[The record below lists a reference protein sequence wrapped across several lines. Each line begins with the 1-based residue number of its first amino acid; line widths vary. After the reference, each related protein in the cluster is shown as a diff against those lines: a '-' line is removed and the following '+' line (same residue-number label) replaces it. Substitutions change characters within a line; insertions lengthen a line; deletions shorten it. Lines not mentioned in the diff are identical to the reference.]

1 MQTWALAYQARNTLG
16 TPFAILLI
24 KKVSES
30 QEHMNTNGQ
39 SDFSEASGSKTIVWD
54 QAQRRLAVS
63 ENGIKFQAIG
73 EKAMALRLLD
83 LSRIAVEA
91 RSVEDLAR
99 NIVLEFTAILQPS
112 AAFIH
117 IIHPQRSFFFQCGF
131 EPQEELQLKNLL
143 HSKYRDTALSELPPS
158 KRLVNQNATSRLPTI
173 YPLRYEQNSIG
184 FLGILLRGNT
194 NPIFSPSWN
203 AHLDLFLRL
212 LADSFS
218 KLFDQSKYS
227 RRMRYFNTYLTVSS
241 MLAHSSNLHE
251 LIETAL
257 YCCLDDL
264 SAEAASILFYQ
275 AERDEFCFYHVEGPA
290 RPVLITKKFSANKGI
305 AGAVFHTQEAQIIND
320 VQNDRRFF
328 RELDS
333 LSGFTTKNMIAVPLV
348 ALEERVGV
356 FEVLNKREEAF
367 NEEEKLLTTLIAE
380 EISFAARNA
389 WILEL
394 AMNSYCKR
402 LQGQTSCK
410 GCQRPREHWAPCIKS
425 HAV

>member
-1 MQTWALAYQARNTLG
+1 
-16 TPFAILLI
+16 
-24 KKVSES
+24 
-30 QEHMNTNGQ
+30 
-39 SDFSEASGSKTIVWD
+39 
-54 QAQRRLAVS
+54 
-63 ENGIKFQAIG
+63 
-73 EKAMALRLLD
+73 MALRLLD

-91 RSVEDLAR
+91 RSVEELAR
-99 NIVLEFTAILQPS
+99 NIVLELTAILHPS

-117 IIHPQRSFFFQCGF
+117 INHPQTSFFFQCGF
-131 EPQEELQLKNLL
+131 EPQEELQLENLL
-143 HSKYRDTALSELPPS
+143 YLKYRNSAYSQHPPS
-158 KRLVNQNATSRLPTI
+158 EQLVNQKATSQLPTI

-184 FLGILLRGNT
+184 FLGILLRDNK
-194 NPIFSPSWN
+194 NSMFSPSWN

-212 LADSFS
+212 LADSFN
-218 KLFDQSKYS
+218 KLIDQSKYS
-227 RRMRYFNTYLTVSS
+227 RRMKYFNTYLTVSS

-257 YCCLDDL
+257 YCCLEDL
-264 SAEAASILFYQ
+264 TAEAASILFYQ
-275 AERDEFCFYHVEGPA
+275 TERDEFCFYHVEGPA
-290 RPVLITKKFSANKGI
+290 RPVLTTKKFSANKGI
-305 AGAVFHTQEAQIIND
+305 AGAVFHTQQSEIIND
-320 VQNDRRFF
+320 VQNDKRFF

-356 FEVLNKREEAF
+356 FEVLNKKKEAF
-367 NEEEKLLTTLIAE
+367 NEEEKLLATLIAE

-410 GCQRPREHWAPCIKS
+410 GCQKPREQWAPCVKS
-425 HAV
+425 HAKHDQMGESSVRPRV